1 MTNNAQAFVS
11 THPIWLPASLAV
23 ALGLSLTTLGA
34 ARPSAQGSPAS
45 KPARAA
51 QVLGVGHFSPIVADL
66 DRTVSFY
73 RDVVGL
79 EIATDPPAT
88 WDAEP
93 WLRRLHGTPD
103 SPIRFATARIPGATW
118 GIEMVEFK
126 DPHRRPAQPR
136 MRDPGACTVALLV
149 RDFDAVYARLKRAGT
164 PVVSAGGKPI
174 DFPELHSR
182 AVIVRD
188 PDGHFVEFVQ
198 PSPLPET
205 KAPASANVIGGGMR
219 IAVQSV
225 DRALGLFRD
234 RFGMPFDGGKVFDS
248 KSFVDLMGPTGGK
261 ARIGTATL
269 PDGRL
274 FEFAEYQGVNRS
286 PLMTRIEDPGSTR
299 FQLIVNDLDVAL
311 AAFKSA
317 GGKIISLGGEP
328 IVENGQRYALVRDAN
343 GVFFV
348 VWNGRS

>member
-1 MTNNAQAFVS
+1 MNHHS
-11 THPIWLPASLAV
+11 SLPTSLAV
-23 ALGLSLTTLGA
+23 ALGLSLTALGA

-45 KPARAA
+45 KPASAV

-66 DRTVSFY
+66 DRTVAFY

-79 EIATDPPAT
+79 EIATDPPST

-103 SPIRFATARIPGATW
+103 SPIRFATAQIPGATW

-136 MRDPGACTVALLV
+136 VQDPGACTVALLV

-188 PDGHFVEFVQ
+188 PDGHFVELVQ

-234 RFGMPFDGGKVFDS
+234 RFGMPFDAGKVFDS

-269 PDGRL
+269 PGGTL
-274 FEFAEYQGVNRS
+274 FEFAEYQGVDRT
-286 PLMTRIEDPGSTR
+286 PLMTRIQDPGSTR
-299 FQLIVNDLDVAL
+299 FQLMVSDLDAAL
-311 AAFKSA
+311 AAFKDA
-317 GGKIISLGGEP
+317 GGTIVSLGGEP
-328 IVENGQRYALVRDAN
+328 VVENGQRYAVVRDAN

-348 VWNGRS
+348 VWKGRS